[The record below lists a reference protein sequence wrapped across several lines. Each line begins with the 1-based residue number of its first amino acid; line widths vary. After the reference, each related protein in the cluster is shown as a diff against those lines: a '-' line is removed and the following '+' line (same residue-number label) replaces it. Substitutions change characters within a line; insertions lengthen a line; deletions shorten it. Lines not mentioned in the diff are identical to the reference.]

1 MKKQE
6 NASKSSQPSEALE
19 AVVAPSV
26 LAEAVKQR
34 ADETGFAGMLAVVGQ
49 PGKLRIVTDAG
60 NYPLPEGYDYIVLM
74 LAKPEEGEPTVAW
87 LRAEETEPVVV
98 PAPVA
103 EPVVVGQVTP

>member
-6 NASKSSQPSEALE
+6 NASKSSQPSE

-98 PAPVA
+98 PAPVV
-103 EPVVVGQVTP
+103 EQVVVGQVTP